1 MFSKLVGLSQ
11 FQKETNIV
19 MDIFANGCMLNY
31 CKDKYHTLLSGYFS
45 FELFGGVA
53 FKIFAVMKEVLTII
67 KMLMND

>member
-1 MFSKLVGLSQ
+1 
-11 FQKETNIV
+11 
-19 MDIFANGCMLNY
+19 MDIFANRYMLNY
-31 CKDKYHTLLSGYFS
+31 CKGKYYILLSGYFS